1 MPAAPA
7 QKTPSLARFAQR
19 RALAPLIESPTLVF
33 YIGLAIGILAAIVA
47 LLVVAIP

>member
-7 QKTPSLARFAQR
+7 QKSSALTRFAQR
-19 RALAPLIESPTLVF
+19 RALAPLVESPTLVF

-47 LLVVAIP
+47 LLVVLIP